1 MQTRHIL
8 GLDIGANSIGWA
20 AVECRPSALLPV
32 RLMDLNAH
40 IFQEA
45 VDNKQI
51 PFNAH
56 RRENRLMR
64 RQIARRASRRRGLV
78 GMLQGA
84 GFLPSVWDAAAAN
97 KVDREFAERILRD
110 PKAKQFIGSAD
121 EKTLASPFAMRAY
134 ALEHS
139 LTPHEFGRVILHL
152 HRRRGFRSNRGAKY
166 LDLLRHPDLGRG
178 VIKSASEEKQDAAEK
193 SEADKERRKEE
204 KKVLGGI
211 QHLCAEM
218 EKRGSRT
225 VGGHVW
231 ETAKE
236 SGIPPAR
243 ITTES
248 VHFAEEAREARGG
261 KPAGMEKIP
270 LYANREMTEREF
282 DAVCGAQMKFGLTG
296 LNKKTRDEIRAAVFE
311 QLPVQSPPPPSRRLG
326 HLRYNAVG
334 ACSLEPGR
342 RRADKAAPVSQEFRT
357 WAVINNIAAMDGELP
372 SPERRLA
379 LFNACQDP
387 AQLNK
392 QGRMTWTAAAK
403 ILDIGKL
410 NYDRDNPDA
419 KSGLTGN
426 RAVLDLRKTMGAENW
441 KRFSG
446 DADKIGQLTEDLL
459 TITDKLA
466 LYNRLI
472 RRWKFSAGADGVA
485 FRLATLEL
493 EGGHMKYSRRAMARM
508 LKHMRPRPKAGHEGM
523 NEHDAKEAAGYGE
536 MQSRVKPGDPAKEL
550 LPLAAIPETANPRVQ
565 RAMFAVRR
573 IVNAAARKWGTPAAI
588 RVEMPREMKASKNH
602 RREIESKQAQNRKA
616 NAAAE
621 AALIAHAAAGDG
633 AYRLSR
639 VSRSPLAGKSAY
651 CVSRADRDKFKMW
664 EFEQERKCPYCGKCI
679 PKGEVLSEAFEVDH
693 ILPQSAFRQNYMNTV
708 VACRNCNREKAGRT
722 PYEAW
727 GHSGQWEGIARR
739 ADLDGKK
746 AGMPKLPREKR
757 LRILN
762 KKHNPLDDEEFC
774 NRALQDTR
782 YIARLVHQFL
792 SATGIPVQVSNGQA
806 TAALRHEWGLD
817 NVLPRHP
824 DDELKAE
831 DFDDNGF
838 LRRREDIKIVEAK
851 TDEEANKAAKNAVKT
866 AKNRRDHRHHAV
878 DAFVVALTDPGTL
891 QRLTKREQERRE
903 SGLKKHTDAFPPPES
918 WEGNIFG
925 QTRDRLREKIVSHRK
940 TGKVRG
946 ALHEETIYGR
956 GFYVEE
962 KRPWPADARAWKKME
977 KLLEHKPGPNGDA
990 DGDGDFLWIP
1000 DARIH
1005 SALTERREAR
1015 HNPPPEEIPE
1025 IPIARRFY
1033 FYRRKVEV
1041 ALKRAKGEWRPGVS
1055 GGWIVDKGI
1064 HDALREWL
1072 RNHKTGIAKALATDP
1087 PKTPARKGR
1096 RGNVIKTVRMGYFK
1110 GGVKTLRPRAR
1121 KNRPAPP
1128 PRPVEPGSNHHLEIF
1143 RKGGERKLRMVSML
1157 EAARRKQRREPMVNR
1172 DPDPEWGE
1180 GWNFQCS
1187 LAQGDLV
1194 VFNREEVNERVR
1206 EILDSHEKQFHSL
1219 VYRVQNMSL
1228 PDGPDIAFRH
1238 HSVSGTDGKDKH
1250 GLIRV
1255 ESPKNLA
1262 VRKKEVGALGAD
1274 YSALER

>member
-20 AVECRPSALLPV
+20 AVECRPDALLPV

-45 VDNKQI
+45 VDNKRV

-97 KVDREFAERILRD
+97 KVDREFAERICGD
-110 PKAKQFIGSAD
+110 PKAKQFIGDAD

-296 LNKKTRDEIRAAVFE
+296 LNKKTRDKIRNAVFE

-410 NYDRDNPDA
+410 NYDRDNPDS

-459 TITDKLA
+459 TIADKLA

-472 RRWKFSAGADGVA
+472 RKWKFSAGADGVA

-550 LPLAAIPETANPRVQ
+550 LPLEAIPETANPRVQ

-573 IVNAAARKWGTPAAI
+573 IVNAAARKWGAPAAI
-588 RVEMPREMKASKNH
+588 RVEMPRDMKAAKKH
-602 RREIESKQAQNRKA
+602 RKEIESKQAENRKA
-616 NAAAE
+616 NAKAE
-621 AALIAHAAAGDG
+621 AELIKLAQSPNS
-633 AYRLSR
+633 AYKPSPLKG
-639 VSRSPLAGKSAY
+639 RSPLAGKSAY

-693 ILPQSAFRQNYMNTV
+693 ILPQSAFRQSYMNTV
-708 VACRNCNREKAGRT
+708 VACWDCNQKKGNRT
-722 PYEAW
+722 PWEAW
-727 GHSGQWEGIARR
+727 GKSDPDKWEGIARR

-746 AGMPKLPREKR
+746 AEMPKLPREKR
-757 LRILN
+757 RRILN

-774 NRALQDTR
+774 NRALQDTQ
-782 YIARLVHQFL
+782 YIAVLVRQFL
-792 SATGIPVQVSNGQA
+792 AATGIPVQVGRGQA
-806 TAALRHEWGLD
+806 TAILRREWGLD
-817 NVLPRHP
+817 DVLPRHP
-824 DDELKAE
+824 DDELKPE
-831 DFDDNGF
+831 DFDENGI
-838 LRRREDIKIVEAK
+838 LRTQEDSKP
-851 TDEEANKAAKNAVKT
+851 N
-866 AKNRRDHRHHAV
+866 KNRRDHRHHAV

-891 QRLTKREQERRE
+891 QRLTRREQERRE
-903 SGLKKHTDAFPPPES
+903 LGLKKHMDAFPPPES
-918 WEGNIFG
+918 WAENISG
-925 QTRDRLREKIVSHRK
+925 QARALLREKIVSHRK

-946 ALHEETIYGR
+946 ALHQDTIHGR
-956 GFYVEE
+956 GFYREE
-962 KRPWPADARAWKKME
+962 NRPWPADAPARKKMAE
-977 KLLEHKPGPNGDA
+977 LLKHKPGPNGETE
-990 DGDGDFLWIP
+990 GDGDIRWIP

-1005 SALTERREAR
+1005 SALTEWMKAP
-1015 HNPPPEEIPE
+1015 HNPPPEDIPE
-1025 IPIARRFY
+1025 IPVARRFY
-1033 FYRRKVEV
+1033 FYRRNAGD
-1041 ALKRAKGEWRPGVS
+1041 ALKCAKGEWQPGS
-1055 GGWIVDKGI
+1055 GGKSGWIVDKGI
-1064 HDALREWL
+1064 HNALREWL
-1072 RNHKTGIAKALATDP
+1072 KKHALSPDDKTGIAKALATDP

-1096 RGNVIKTVRMGYFK
+1096 RGNVINTVRIGFIK
-1110 GGVKTLRPRAR
+1110 SGVKTLRPKAR

-1128 PRPVEPGSNHHLEIF
+1128 PRSVELRSNHHLEIF
-1143 RKGGERKLRMVSML
+1143 RKGGERKLRMVPML
-1157 EAARRKQRREPMVNR
+1157 EAARRKQRREPTVNR
-1172 DPDPEWGE
+1172 DSEWGE
-1180 GWNFQCS
+1180 GWDFQCS

-1194 VFNREEVNERVR
+1194 VFNRDEVDERIR
-1206 EILDSHEKQFHSL
+1206 SILDAHEKQFHSL
-1219 VYRVQNMSL
+1219 VYRVQKMSFTDSGL
-1228 PDGPDIAFRH
+1228 KVAFRH
-1238 HSVSGTDGKDKH
+1238 HSVSGTNDKDEY
-1250 GLIRV
+1250 GFIMV
-1255 ESPKNLA
+1255 SSPKDLA

>member
-20 AVECRPSALLPV
+20 AVECRPDALLPV

-45 VDNKQI
+45 VDNKQV

-110 PKAKQFIGSAD
+110 PKAKPFIGDAD

-166 LDLLRHPDLGRG
+166 ADLLKELG
-178 VIKSASEEKQDAAEK
+178 KSDFDIDATDMKAEAGGDAQKEKEVG
-193 SEADKERRKEE
+193 
-204 KKVLGGI
+204 KVLGGI
-211 QHLCAEM
+211 AGLLQEM
-218 EKRGSRT
+218 ERRGSRT
-225 VGGHVW
+225 VGEHVW

-248 VHFAEEAREARGG
+248 VHFAEAEREARGG

-282 DAVCGAQMKFGLTG
+282 DAVCDAQMTFGMAG
-296 LNKKTRDEIRAAVFE
+296 LNKKMRDEIRAAVFE

-392 QGRMTWTAAAK
+392 QGRMSWTAAAK

-493 EGGHMKYSRRAMARM
+493 EGGHMKYSRRAMERM

-523 NEHDAKEAAGYGE
+523 NEHDAKEAAGYGDI
-536 MQSRVKPGDPAKEL
+536 QSRAKPGDPAKEL
-550 LPLAAIPETANPRVQ
+550 LPLAAMPETANPRVQ

-588 RVEMPREMKASKNH
+588 RVEMPRDMKAAKKH
-602 RREIESKQAQNRKA
+602 RKEIESKQAQNRKA
-616 NAAAE
+616 NAKAE
-621 AALIAHAAAGDG
+621 AELIKLAQSPNS
-633 AYRLSR
+633 AYKPSPLKG
-639 VSRSPLAGKSAY
+639 RSPLAGKSAY

-664 EFEQERKCPYCGKCI
+664 EFEQERKCPYCGERI
-679 PKGEVLSEAFEVDH
+679 PEGEVLSEAFEVDH
-693 ILPQSAFRQNYMNTV
+693 ILPQSAFRQSYMNTV

-727 GHSGQWEGIARR
+727 GDSEQWEGIARR

-746 AGMPKLPREKR
+746 AEMPKLPREKR
-757 LRILN
+757 RRILN

-774 NRALQDTR
+774 NRALQDTQ
-782 YIARLVHQFL
+782 YIAVLVRQFL
-792 SATGIPVQVSNGQA
+792 AATGIPVQVGRGQA
-806 TAALRHEWGLD
+806 TAILRREWGLD
-817 NVLPRHP
+817 DVLPRHP
-824 DDELKAE
+824 DDELKPE
-831 DFDDNGF
+831 DFDENGI
-838 LRRREDIKIVEAK
+838 LRTREDSKP
-851 TDEEANKAAKNAVKT
+851 N
-866 AKNRRDHRHHAV
+866 KNRRDHRHHAV

-903 SGLKKHTDAFPPPES
+903 LGLKKHTDAFPPPES
-918 WEGNIFG
+918 WAENISG
-925 QTRDRLREKIVSHRK
+925 QARALLREKIVSHRK

-946 ALHEETIYGR
+946 ALHEGTIRGR
-956 GFYVEE
+956 GFYVE
-962 KRPWPADARAWKKME
+962 KLPWPASASKRKEMAE
-977 KLLEHKPGPNGDA
+977 LLKRKPGLNGGADDNGDD
-990 DGDGDFLWIP
+990 DGKIRWILN
-1000 DARIH
+1000 ARIH
-1005 SALTERREAR
+1005 SALTEWMKPQ
-1015 HNPPPEEIPE
+1015 HNPPPKEISEIPV
-1025 IPIARRFY
+1025 ACRYY
-1033 FYRRKVEV
+1033 FHRRKVED
-1041 ALKRAKGEWRPGVS
+1041 ALKRAKGEWRPGIS
-1055 GGWIVDKGI
+1055 GGWIIDKGI
-1064 HDALREWL
+1064 HNALREWL
-1072 RNHKTGIAKALATDP
+1072 KKHALSPDDKDDKTGIAKALATDP

-1110 GGVKTLRPRAR
+1110 GKGGVKTLKPKAR
-1121 KNRPAPP
+1121 KNRPTPP
-1128 PRPVEPGSNHHLEIF
+1128 PRPVKLGSNHHLEIF
-1143 RKGGERKLRMVSML
+1143 RKGGERELRMVSML
-1157 EAARRKQRREPMVNR
+1157 EAAQRKQRQEPMVNR
-1172 DPDPEWGE
+1172 NSEWGE
-1180 GWNFQCS
+1180 GWEFQCS
-1187 LAQGDLV
+1187 LAEGDLV

-1238 HSVSGTDGKDKH
+1238 HSVSGTDGKDTH

-1255 ESPKNLA
+1255 KSKKDLA
-1262 VRKKEVGALGAD
+1262 IRKKEVGALGAD

>member
-1 MQTRHIL
+1 MQTQHIL

-20 AVECRPSALLPV
+20 AVECRPGTLLPV
-32 RLMDLNAH
+32 RLMDLNSH

-45 VDNKQI
+45 MDNKKNV
-51 PFNAH
+51 PFNAL
-56 RRENRLMR
+56 RREKRLMR
-64 RQIARRASRRRGLV
+64 RQIARSASRRRGLV

-97 KVDREFAERILRD
+97 KVDREFAERICGD
-110 PKAKQFIGSAD
+110 PQAKQFIGDAD

-218 EKRGSRT
+218 KKRCSRT
-225 VGGHVW
+225 VGEHVW
-231 ETAKE
+231 KSAEE
-236 SGIPPAR
+236 SGNAPAR
-243 ITTES
+243 ITTDS
-248 VHFAEEAREARGG
+248 AHFVEKPGKGADEIARVG
-261 KPAGMEKIP
+261 
-270 LYANREMTEREF
+270 LHANREMTEEEF
-282 DAVCGAQMKFGLTG
+282 DAICAAQINKLEGLDE
-296 LNKKTRDEIRAAVFE
+296 KMRDEIRAAVFE
-311 QLPVQSPPPPSRRLG
+311 QLPVQSPPPPSRRLR

-334 ACSLEPGR
+334 VCSLEPGR
-342 RRADKAAPVSQEFRT
+342 RRADKAALVSQEFRT
-357 WAVINNIAAMDGELP
+357 RAVINNIVLEDGEIP
-372 SPERRLA
+372 SAEQRQK
-379 LFNACQDP
+379 LFDACQNP
-387 AQLNK
+387 AQLNP
-392 QGRMTWTAAAK
+392 QGRLTWTSAAK
-403 ILDIGKL
+403 ILGVKRGTV
-410 NYDRDNPDA
+410 NYARSEDDA
-419 KSGLTGN
+419 KTGIMGN
-426 RAVLDLRKTMGAENW
+426 ITLQKIFGEMDDNARKRLAE
-441 KRFSG
+441 
-446 DADKIGQLTEDLL
+446 DAGNLHCLVEDLL
-459 TITDKLA
+459 TIKNKLH
-466 LYNRLI
+466 LYNRLK
-472 RRWKFSAGADGVA
+472 RRWKFSPGPDGVA

-508 LKHMRPRPKAGHEGM
+508 LPHLRAGMKEPAAQKAVEYPDRSTTAKPREP
-523 NEHDAKEAAGYGE
+523 D
-536 MQSRVKPGDPAKEL
+536 GDL

-588 RVEMPREMKASKNH
+588 RVEMPRDMKAAKKH
-602 RREIESKQAQNRKA
+602 RKEIESKQAENRKA
-616 NAAAE
+616 NAKAE
-621 AALIAHAAAGDG
+621 AELIKLAQSPNS
-633 AYRLSR
+633 AYKPSPLKG
-639 VSRSPLAGKSAY
+639 RSPLAGKSAY

-664 EFEQERKCPYCGKCI
+664 EFEQERKCPYCGESI

-693 ILPQSAFRQNYMNTV
+693 ILPQSAFRQSYMNTV
-708 VACRNCNREKAGRT
+708 VACWDCNQKKGNRT
-722 PYEAW
+722 PWEAW
-727 GHSGQWEGIARR
+727 GKSDPDKWEGIARR

-746 AGMPKLPREKR
+746 AEMPKLPREKR
-757 LRILN
+757 RRILN

-946 ALHEETIYGR
+946 ALHEGTIRGR
-956 GFYVEE
+956 GFYVE
-962 KRPWPADARAWKKME
+962 KLPWPASASKRKEMAE
-977 KLLEHKPGPNGDA
+977 LLKRKPGLNGGADDNGDD
-990 DGDGDFLWIP
+990 DGKICWIL
-1000 DARIH
+1000 DAQIH
-1005 SALTERREAR
+1005 SALAEWIKPP
-1015 HNPPPEEIPE
+1015 HNPPPKGISEIPV
-1025 IPIARRFY
+1025 ARRYY
-1033 FYRRKVEV
+1033 FHRRKVED
-1041 ALKRAKGEWRPGVS
+1041 ALKCAKGEWRPGVS

-1064 HDALREWL
+1064 HNALREWL

-1087 PKTPARKGR
+1087 PKTPAREGR
-1096 RGNVIKTVRMGYFK
+1096 RGNVIRFVRMGCFK
-1110 GGVKTLRPRAR
+1110 SGVKTLRPKAQ

-1128 PRPVEPGSNHHLEIF
+1128 PRSVELGSNHHLEIF

-1157 EAARRKQRREPMVNR
+1157 EAARRKQRREAMVNR
-1172 DPDPEWGE
+1172 NPDPEWGE
-1180 GWNFQCS
+1180 GWAFQCS

-1194 VFNREEVNERVR
+1194 VFNRDEVDERIQN
-1206 EILDSHEKQFHSL
+1206 ILDGHEKQFHSL
-1219 VYRVQNMSL
+1219 VYRVQNMSFTGSGL
-1228 PDGPDIAFRH
+1228 IVIFRH
-1238 HSVSGTDGKDKH
+1238 HSVSGTDGKDTH

-1255 ESPKNLA
+1255 KSPKGLA
-1262 VRKKEVGALGAD
+1262 VKKKEVGALGAD